1 MAAPV
6 SPEASATREREA
18 LLRAY
23 AQLVVRTGVNLGS
36 GQELLVE
43 AQLDHAPL
51 VRAIT
56 EEAYAAGARFVDV
69 SYADP
74 YVRRA
79 RAAMSPD
86 DVLGWTPPWM
96 LQRLE
101 RAADIGAAV
110 IGISDSSYADVFAG
124 VEGGRLAATRFRDLD
139 RIWLEAVTAGNMAW
153 SLIAYP
159 TERWAAEALG
169 EPDLDRL
176 WDAVAHALYLR
187 EPDPA
192 GAWKARLDE
201 LAARADAL
209 TERGFQAVRYRGP
222 GTELEVGLI
231 EGARWIAGRDRT
243 KAGRDYVANLP
254 TEEVF
259 TTPHRLRADGT
270 IRGSTPLALRG
281 QVIEGIELRLAGGEI
296 VEARATRG
304 EDVLQAEIATDDG
317 GRRLGEIALVDESSR
332 VGEAGIVFNNT
343 LFDENAAAHMAFGA
357 GFAWAVEELDGEPEA
372 LGVNDSATHVDFMVG
387 SPELEIDGLEPGGA
401 TVALLREGRWQLPG

>member
-1 MAAPV
+1 M
-6 SPEASATREREA
+6 SDRED

-23 AQLVVRTGVNLGS
+23 ARLVVRTGVNLGPE
-36 GQELLVE
+36 QELLVE

-56 EEAYAAGARFVDV
+56 EEAYDAGARFVDV
-69 SYADP
+69 NYGDP

-79 RAAMSPD
+79 RAALSPD

-96 LQRLE
+96 IQRLE
-101 RAADIGAAV
+101 RGAEIGAAV

-124 VEGGRLAATRFRDLD
+124 VDGKRLAGARFRDLD
-139 RIWLEAVTAGNMAW
+139 RTWLQAVTDGSMAW

-159 TERWAAEALG
+159 TERWATEALG

-176 WDAVAHALYLR
+176 WDAVGHALRLR
-187 EPDPA
+187 EADPA
-192 GAWKARLDE
+192 AAWQLRLDE
-201 LAARADAL
+201 LATRARSL
-209 TERGFQAVRYRGP
+209 TERGFRAVRYRGP

-231 EGARWIAGRDRT
+231 EGARWLAGRDRT

-259 TTPHRLRADGT
+259 TTPHRLQAEGT
-270 IRGSTPLALRG
+270 IRSSMPVALRG
-281 QVIEGIELRLAGGEI
+281 QVIDGIEMRFAAGEI
-296 VEARATRG
+296 VEAHAARG

-317 GRRLGEIALVDESSR
+317 ARRLGEIALVDESSR
-332 VGEAGIVFNNT
+332 VGETGIIFNNT
-343 LFDENAAAHMAFGA
+343 LFDENAAAHVAFGA
-357 GFAWAVEELDGEPEA
+357 GFAWAVEALDGEPEA

-387 SPELEIDGLEPGGA
+387 SPELEVDGIEPGGG